1 MIRKPRRRGR
11 DVYRSFDILSPWT
24 VGRFRDDESVDRFY
38 REEVAPDLTE
48 TNRLGLEYMPV
59 VFPGFS
65 WHNMNPTAPS
75 NPIPRRGG
83 RFFWHQIER
92 ALQAGATMVYA
103 AMFDEVDEGTAMFKL
118 APTHDSV
125 PGRRATGHARR
136 RWRGPAERLVPAA
149 GASGTATTI
158 GYRAMIEDHDHD
170 RSRQTQDGEA
180 YTSVD
185 GVATLDGI
193 R

>member
-1 MIRKPRRRGR
+1 MIRRPREAWTE
-11 DVYRSFDILSPWT
+11 VYRSFDILSPWT
-24 VGRFRDDESVDRFY
+24 VGRFRDDESIDRFY
-38 REEVAPDLTE
+38 DEEVAPDLME

-92 ALQAGATMVYA
+92 ALQAGTTMVYG

-118 APTHDSV
+118 APTPDSV
-125 PGRRATGHARR
+125 PAGVPLVTLDADGDQLPSDWYLQLARQ
-136 RWRGPAERLVPAA
+136 AQQRLSA
-149 GASGTATTI
+149 I
-158 GYRAMIEDHDHD
+158 R
-170 RSRQTQDGEA
+170 RSRP
-180 YTSVD
+180 
-185 GVATLDGI
+185 
-193 R
+193 